1 MARLP
6 DPSQFDRRIPQAGRP
21 VASYRAGLAE
31 EAMGRLGG
39 QVAEM
44 ASREA
49 DRLNALQAEDALN
62 KLAEKKLELTYGQ
75 NGFAKV
81 RGGNALSGKLT
92 DTYPQQFNSAVDEIS
107 NGLAN
112 DAQRQLFRQHASK
125 QMLGFKSDVLRH
137 VISESEN
144 YDDQVQQ
151 GTFSVATEQAAANWN
166 DPIAVLGA
174 KANIEDAIE
183 SRVKSGRLAPEAAQ
197 ALRLDKLS
205 KLNTAVVMRALQERN
220 LDYAETYLKEHG
232 KDMDVADLVKASGL
246 VNTAKKTQVALATA
260 DEVMKSALPKLQPNE
275 WDRLW
280 SITAS
285 TESNNQDF
293 GKDGKPVTSPKGALY
308 AMQVMPATAKN
319 PGYGIKP
326 AADDSPEEYNRVG
339 REYLAVMVKE
349 FGGDLSK
356 AWAAYNAGPG
366 AVEAAMKKAE
376 KSAKL
381 AANDPAL
388 KPVSW
393 INFMPA
399 ETREYVEKNMKKYDG
414 NFNVTAPTILDL
426 KAQVAE
432 RLKDEAPEVIEA
444 AKAKVE
450 ANYND
455 WQADRR
461 QREDN
466 LLTSI
471 MDQVDA
477 GQVTSLAD
485 LDPQTLQSLGD
496 KRTAARSYIESAGRR
511 GDKMLESSQVA
522 TTFYYELYTDPVK
535 LKSQSVADIMGLS
548 SELGQARVNHLLQKR
563 AEYLNRPE
571 KEQAAV
577 VDADQFKALSA
588 KFGFDPKNKD
598 HQAEIIQIKDRV
610 EQAVSAL
617 QEEQKRA
624 LTRDEK
630 GKLISRMMIEF
641 PAVKY
646 KTTGL
651 FDSGWLSGSGTD
663 AKRGYAIENPE
674 NIVIPDKAKA
684 AIQKAAETRGI
695 TLSTPAQWRD
705 AYAAYLMAERGL

>member
-6 DPSQFDRRIPQAGRP
+6 DPSQFDRRIPQPGRA

-39 QVAEM
+39 QITEM
-44 ASREA
+44 ANREA

-62 KLAEKKLELTYGQ
+62 KLAEKKLDLTYGQ
-75 NGFAKV
+75 NGFANV
-81 RGGNALSGKLT
+81 RGGNVLSGKLT
-92 DTYPQQFNSAVDEIS
+92 DTYPQQFNSAVDEIA

-112 DAQRQLFRQHASK
+112 DAQRQLFKQHANK
-125 QMLGFKSDVLRH
+125 QLLGFKSDVIRH
-137 VISESEN
+137 VVSESEK
-144 YDDQVQQ
+144 YDSQVQQ

-174 KANIEDAIE
+174 KSNIEDAIE

-197 ALRLDKLS
+197 ALRLEKLS

-220 LDYAETYLKEHG
+220 LDYADSYMKDHG

-246 VNTAKKTQVALATA
+246 VNAAKKTQVAIVTA
-260 DEVMKSALPKLQPNE
+260 DEVMKSAIPKLQPNE

-293 GKDGKPVTSPKGALY
+293 GKDGKPVASPKGALY

-326 AADDSPEEYNRVG
+326 AADDSPDEYNRVG
-339 REYLAVMVKE
+339 REYLGAMVKE
-349 FGGDLSK
+349 FGGDLKK

-366 AVEAAMKKAE
+366 AVEAAMKKSE

-381 AANDPAL
+381 AQGDPNIG
-388 KPVSW
+388 PVDW
-393 INFMPA
+393 LNFMPK
-399 ETREYVEKNMKKYDG
+399 ETREYVEKNIKKYDG
-414 NFNVTAPTILDL
+414 NFNVAAPTLLDL
-426 KAQVAE
+426 KAQVSE
-432 RLKDEAPEVIEA
+432 RLKGESAEVVEA

-450 ANYND
+450 SAFND

-471 MDQVDA
+471 MNQVDA
-477 GQVTSLAD
+477 GQVKSLAD

-496 KRTAARSYIESAGRR
+496 KRTAARSYIESAGKR
-511 GDKMLESSQVA
+511 GDKMLEASPEA
-522 TTFYYELYTDPVK
+522 TTAYYELYTDPVI
-535 LKSQSVADIMGLS
+535 LKNKTVADIMGMS
-548 SELGQARVNHLLQKR
+548 GDLGQARVNHLLQKR
-563 AEYLNRPE
+563 AEYLNKPE
-571 KEQAAV
+571 KEQAAT
-577 VDADQFKALSA
+577 VDADQFKALA
-588 KFGFDPKNKD
+588 GKFGFEQKNKE
-598 HQAEIIQIKDRV
+598 HQAELIQIKDRV
-610 EQAVSAL
+610 EQAIAT
-617 QEEQKRA
+617 EQGQLNRT

-630 GKLISRMMIEF
+630 EKVIKRMMVEF
-641 PAVKY
+641 PAVKF
-646 KTTGL
+646 KVAGGI
-651 FDSGWLSGSGTD
+651 DSGRTGTD
-663 AKRGYAIENPE
+663 AKRGYAIQFPE
-674 NIVIPDKAKA
+674 NIVVPTDVRREIQADAAKYGRSLTD
-684 AIQKAAETRGI
+684 AEIVDIYTQSLIKKRG
-695 TLSTPAQWRD
+695 A
-705 AYAAYLMAERGL
+705 